1 MNLHFM
7 RASEADIPVIYAQA
21 KNLIDTYEDLASI
34 DYDKVLDWVRRKISK
49 HISSYTAVIL
59 SDKTCAYYRLCDDFI
74 TNLNIPTGVFASTQL
89 SHANF
94 VIFCD
99 VFYLAD
105 FQNRGIGSEILEK
118 CILESVNPLYLYV
131 FSANTRAISF
141 YEKHGFSLR
150 EKVGKT
156 RLILNRKG

>member
-7 RASEADIPVIYAQA
+7 SASEADIPVIYAQA

-34 DYDKVLDWVRRKISK
+34 DYDKVMDWVRRKISK
-49 HISSYTAVIL
+49 HISSYTAVVL
-59 SDKTCAYYRLCDDFI
+59 SDKPCAYYRLCDDGE
-74 TNLNIPTGVFASTQL
+74 LDDLYVLP
-89 SHANF
+89 
-94 VIFCD
+94 
-99 VFYLAD
+99 D
-105 FQNRGIGSEILEK
+105 FQNRGIGSKILEK